1 MPSVSA
7 IDTYFRVFQHHS
19 MPPAHEEA
27 RQAPCSTTMGAQA
40 KQAVPESKKAGAVDL
55 PTFFLLTDPLAGL

>member
-19 MPPAHEEA
+19 MPPA

>member
-19 MPPAHEEA
+19 MPPAQA

-40 KQAVPESKKAGAVDL
+40 KQAVPESKKVGAVDL

>member
-1 MPSVSA
+1 
-7 IDTYFRVFQHHS
+7 VFQHHS
-19 MPPAHEEA
+19 MPPA